1 MPWTRECRL
10 RSLRLLIYLLHS
22 VSSPLDIRHTENYTL
37 YVRCRP
43 FLIRN
48 VLRLDH
54 HRDASGDF
62 FIPAFQCPHRVQRV
76 GTLGDGGKWVCG
88 LDRVVKQDK
97 CVIYSFGMSHL
108 PLRHPLLFA
117 PRCRLDLLFFTG
129 INGESSFESTLLKRG
144 PNCEA
149 WGYDYSVNSVRVL
162 LALNPT
168 NRTARAN
175 T

>member
-54 HRDASGDF
+54 HRDTAGDF

-108 PLRHPLLFA
+108 PLVILFSLLLDVDSIFFSSQVSMA
-117 PRCRLDLLFFTG
+117 SPR
-129 INGESSFESTLLKRG
+129 SSQH
-144 PNCEA
+144 
-149 WGYDYSVNSVRVL
+149 Y
-162 LALNPT
+162 
-168 NRTARAN
+168 
-175 T
+175 